1 MLKKLAF
8 FTIVAVLGSSVQAAN
23 IAGANF
29 SSTFTAFTPFLVG
42 TQPMPANSGVVA
54 LGSFSMT
61 DAQITAAAA
70 AMDRAGLI
78 AAFTQFA
85 ASSVV
90 GDAGGFN
97 TPGLYGHDFS
107 APINAGN
114 TLIGKNIYTFVGNQ
128 STLASS
134 SQILIMKAD
143 PAQLF
148 PEDNPVG
155 VADANLTNPLATM
168 IVGTSVPGQTIPGV
182 AGTFNGAQLVPI
194 PEPTALFTCLLGV
207 FGMAMRRRRS

>member
-8 FTIVAVLGSSVQAAN
+8 LATIAALGSSVQAAN

-29 SSTFTAFTPFLVG
+29 ASDFTSFRPFTIG

-61 DAQITAAAA
+61 DVQIQAAAA
-70 AMDRAGLI
+70 ANDRAGLL

-85 ASSVV
+85 TSAVV

-97 TPGLYGHDFS
+97 TAGLYGKDFS

-114 TLIGKNIYTFVGNQ
+114 ALIGKNIYTFVGNQ
-128 STLASS
+128 STLAGS

-143 PAQLF
+143 PTSVF

-155 VADANLTNPLATM
+155 VADANLTDPEATI
-168 IVGTSVPGQTIPGV
+168 IVGSSVPGVTIPGLQ
-182 AGTFNGAQLVPI
+182 GTFTGAGLVPI
-194 PEPTALFTCLLGV
+194 PEPAALLTCLLGV
-207 FGMAMRRRRS
+207 LGMAMRRRR